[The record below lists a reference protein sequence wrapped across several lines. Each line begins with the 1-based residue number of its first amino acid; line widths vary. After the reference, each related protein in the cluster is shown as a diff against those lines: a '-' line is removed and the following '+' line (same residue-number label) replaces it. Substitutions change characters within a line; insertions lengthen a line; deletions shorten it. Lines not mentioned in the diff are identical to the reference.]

1 VRIGR
6 DHVGDAIFTA
16 QYYGASPMESVRDFQ
31 SRYQQAFADEPDDL
45 AAQAYDA
52 ANLVMLQ
59 LARGR
64 STRTDVRDGLLD
76 VRGYPGVSG
85 VLSMGPDGNAHK
97 RPFLLG
103 VVDGRIQQIN

>member
-1 VRIGR
+1 VLFGF
-6 DHVGDAIFTA
+6 VTWL
-16 QYYGASPMESVRDFQ
+16 E
-31 SRYQQAFADEPDDL
+31 L
-45 AAQAYDA
+45 AYDA